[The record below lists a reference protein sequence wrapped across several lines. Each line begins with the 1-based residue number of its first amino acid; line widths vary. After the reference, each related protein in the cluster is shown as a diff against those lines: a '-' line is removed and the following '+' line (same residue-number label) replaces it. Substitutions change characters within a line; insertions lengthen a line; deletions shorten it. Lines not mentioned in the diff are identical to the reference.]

1 MVSNATFNTISVL
14 SCGQKTSGRGVPQY
28 VIKFVHGREKIIH
41 TRLGLGL
48 SSLNELVFKYNL
60 PLNKFCEQCTGNH
73 TEATEHYIYIL
84 MFVGISLLSVSLL
97 EHFLRL
103 GTNLADK
110 MSLGRLCQSL
120 IVTGE
125 KL

>member
-1 MVSNATFNTISVL
+1 MLQQTD
-14 SCGQKTSGRGVPQY
+14 GQKTNPVYSLG
-28 VIKFVHGREKIIH
+28 HGHEKIIH

-84 MFVGISLLSVSLL
+84 MFVVQI
-97 EHFLRL
+97 
-103 GTNLADK
+103 
-110 MSLGRLCQSL
+110 
-120 IVTGE
+120 
-125 KL
+125 